1 MALTPN
7 EHDEY
12 NELIKQAQAGVSSAQ
27 DKLLEQYK
35 NMVKKTARTF
45 FIIGADFEDIV
56 QEGMIGLFKA
66 IQSYNEDKEASFETY
81 AGLCITRQILNAL
94 KSASR
99 KKHAPLNFYVSLDFE
114 VSGLNLPMEDSPEDL
129 LILKEDGQNIIA
141 ALYKVLS
148 AFESKVLSFYLEGM
162 SHTEI
167 AAKMDK
173 NEKSIDNAIQR
184 IRNKALGV
192 FGDNAGRVEK

>member
-66 IQSYNEDKEASFETY
+66 IQSYNEDKEANFETY